1 MFTCDNFIRISTKLR
16 ESRQNVGG
24 RGTLQ
29 KQARLATLEDLLV
42 RRLQTLSLAVQ
53 LPGSQGITD
62 SVLYLSFLVMQLE
75 MSDVDSKSSSGSET
89 NSSANAGEDSL
100 DFMQRMIVDQQQHLI
115 SQYQCEKSNTSGVNG
130 KCYAPYPAWN
140 WEV

>member
-1 MFTCDNFIRISTKLR
+1 
-16 ESRQNVGG
+16 
-24 RGTLQ
+24 
-29 KQARLATLEDLLV
+29 
-42 RRLQTLSLAVQ
+42 VQ

-100 DFMQRMIVDQQQHLI
+100 DFIQQRMIVDQQQHLI
-115 SQYQCEKSNTSGVNG
+115 SQYQCEKNNTSGENG
-130 KCYAPYPAWN
+130 KCYALYPAWH
-140 WEV
+140 